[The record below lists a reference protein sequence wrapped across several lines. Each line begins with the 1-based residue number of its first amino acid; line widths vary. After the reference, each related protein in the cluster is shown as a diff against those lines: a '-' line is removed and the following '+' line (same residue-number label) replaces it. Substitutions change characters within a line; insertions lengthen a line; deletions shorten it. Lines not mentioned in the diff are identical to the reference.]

1 MAKPSWLTVAPLSGS
16 GNGSISNSASAHTG
30 RVARTGTVTVTA
42 TGVTDPETYAVT
54 QTPKAEFA
62 SFDNGASMS
71 ASKEGGTVT
80 VTGKSNSSKLTF
92 SWAGQVVDVQI
103 PSTYLAAGVATDNGV
118 AITGDPGATAEFAFS
133 ISLQFPANGTIS
145 TITRSLIVTDN
156 AGNAVQ
162 IAIVQAEGDPTL
174 SLSTDSITI
183 PQAGTAVSV
192 NVTSNTSWAVS

>member
-1 MAKPSWLTVAPLSGS
+1 MAKPSWLTVSPLSGS

-71 ASKEGGTVT
+71 ASKDGGTVT

-103 PSTYLAAGVATDNGV
+103 PSTYLAAGVATNNGS

-133 ISLQFPANGTIS
+133 ISLQFPANATIS

-174 SLSTDSITI
+174 SLSTDAITI
-183 PQAGTAVSV
+183 PQDGSAVSV